1 MFGSGAVVATALGS
15 TVVVV
20 VAVVAVVVV
29 ATLVVE
35 LVGPTSSSAR
45 PEGNSNSNGEEE
57 DALVGGV
64 AAPPAAGP
72 AAAVTRPAVKALARA
87 EVGPAFPLLPPTM
100 ASSAGPRMTQVVTSA
115 NGSARRRPRG
125 RVSGGFVGWRV
136 ERWARSSATRN
147 SASTRSSVPAAG
159 SSVAVT
165 SPGYLPRVAVVG
177 SAVACVKPGLVDAV
191 SSSSFNEPTELCAS
205 VNIWWTLPQP
215 PSSLSSWSR
224 TVR

>member
-1 MFGSGAVVATALGS
+1 MFGSGTVAATALGS
-15 TVVVV
+15 TVVVAV
-20 VAVVAVVVV
+20 VAVVVVVV

-45 PEGNSNSNGEEE
+45 PEGNSNSNGKED
-57 DALVGGV
+57 DALVGVV

-72 AAAVTRPAVKALARA
+72 AAVTRPAVKALARA
-87 EVGPAFPLLPPTM
+87 EVGPAFPLLLPTM

-125 RVSGGFVGWRV
+125 GVSGGFVGWRV